1 MSVQMNYPMVQYLR
15 QALKNDANVIQELDR
30 LLASSSNATT
40 VHKKVEENML
50 QLVQQKGI
58 YLVFY

>member
-30 LLASSSNATT
+30 LLAPSSNAIT

>member
-15 QALKNDANVIQELDR
+15 QALKNDASVKQELDR
-30 LLASSSNATT
+30 LFGSSSNPITG
-40 VHKKVEENML
+40 HKKAEENLL

-58 YLVFY
+58 YLGIY